1 MRGRTASGEA
11 VGASEQRY
19 RELFEQSP
27 VSLWEEDFSAVKTY
41 VDGLRAAGVTDLSS
55 YLAEHPEVVLR
66 CAQLVEVVQVNQ
78 ATVELAEGTSEQ
90 DFLEN
95 LGDTFTSD
103 TYELF
108 AQELVALAEGRTRFA
123 GETVGRTLRGREV
136 NYAIQLSVAPG
147 AEETWSKVL
156 ISVSD
161 ITERK
166 RAEEG
171 LRAAEAKYRTLV
183 EQLPLVT
190 YALDR
195 KSGAVIYVS
204 PQIEGL
210 LGYPAAAWLDNNEQ
224 WYSMLHPDDR
234 DDVLAAT
241 EAAHTR
247 GEAFSGE
254 YRLVANDGRVV
265 WVRDEATVVQDEQ
278 GRPLFA
284 QGFLLDV
291 SDQYAARE
299 ARNRLESE
307 LRQAQRLE
315 AIGRLAGGI
324 AHDFNNMLAVIIGF
338 AKLLLRDLAAEDP
351 RREKAEQIA
360 RAGERAAALTQQ
372 LLAFS
377 RRQLLTPQTLN
388 LNEVIADVRR
398 LLDRLIGEDIRL
410 EVVLDPALGNV
421 TADAGQLEQVIVNL
435 VVNARDAMPTGGRL
449 TIKTTNLDAD
459 ESDPAGDG
467 THRSGVMLV
476 ISDTGPG
483 MDDSTRAQA
492 FDPFFTTKETG
503 KGTGLGL
510 ATVYGIVTQSGGS
523 IRIDSTPG
531 HGTTFTIQLPRTD
544 SPELSAIGSAGASEE
559 SLEGSETILLVEDD
573 DGVRAL
579 VTDVLERHGYR
590 VLVAALPSEAIAIAA
605 SDAGEIELLLTDVVM
620 PEMSGRE
627 LCETL
632 TASRP
637 MLRTL
642 YMSGYTDEEL
652 GHRGVLDE
660 GVALIQKPFEPTAL
674 AHKLREILEGDKN
687 NIVA

>member
-1 MRGRTASGEA
+1 MSGRTASDEA
-11 VGASEQRY
+11 LRASEQRY

-27 VSLWEEDFSAVKTY
+27 VSLWEEDFSAVKAHI
-41 VDGLRAAGVTDLSS
+41 DELRAVGVTDVSS
-55 YLAEHPEVVLR
+55 YLAEHPEAVLR
-66 CAQLVEVVQVNQ
+66 CAQLVRVVQVNQ

-166 RAEEG
+166 RAEEA

-210 LGYPAAAWLDNNEQ
+210 LGHPAAAWLDENED
-224 WYSMLHPDDR
+224 WYSLLHPDDR

-241 EAAHTR
+241 EAAHAR

-254 YRLVANDGRVV
+254 YRLVASDGRVV

-299 ARNRLESE
+299 ARDRLESE

-324 AHDFNNMLAVIIGF
+324 AHDFNNVLAVIIGF
-338 AKLLLRDLAAEDP
+338 AKLLLRDLAADDP

-388 LNEVIADVRR
+388 LNDVIADVRR
-398 LLDRLIGEDIRL
+398 LLERLIGEDIRL
-410 EVVLDPALGNV
+410 EVVLDPELGNV
-421 TADAGQLEQVIVNL
+421 TADPGQLEQVIVNL

-459 ESDPAGDG
+459 DSDLAGDG
-467 THRSGVMLV
+467 NHRSR
-476 ISDTGPG
+476 S
-483 MDDSTRAQA
+483 R
-492 FDPFFTTKETG
+492 
-503 KGTGLGL
+503 
-510 ATVYGIVTQSGGS
+510 
-523 IRIDSTPG
+523 
-531 HGTTFTIQLPRTD
+531 
-544 SPELSAIGSAGASEE
+544 
-559 SLEGSETILLVEDD
+559 
-573 DGVRAL
+573 
-579 VTDVLERHGYR
+579 RHAR
-590 VLVAALPSEAIAIAA
+590 HL
-605 SDAGEIELLLTDVVM
+605 
-620 PEMSGRE
+620 
-627 LCETL
+627 
-632 TASRP
+632 
-637 MLRTL
+637 
-642 YMSGYTDEEL
+642 
-652 GHRGVLDE
+652 
-660 GVALIQKPFEPTAL
+660 
-674 AHKLREILEGDKN
+674 
-687 NIVA
+687 

>member
-1 MRGRTASGEA
+1 M
-11 VGASEQRY
+11 
-19 RELFEQSP
+19 
-27 VSLWEEDFSAVKTY
+27 SLWEEDFSAVKTY